1 MTGLGL
7 LVLRL
12 CVAAVCVM
20 HGAHKLFGFGGGV
33 GTGVGPGGLN
43 DTAQHFSQIGLNP
56 GFLLAV
62 IAGLTQFAGGL
73 LLGVGFLTR
82 WAAAALGVYF
92 LVGIWKEHSPWGFF
106 LNWTHTP
113 TLGHGY
119 EYAFVM
125 LAALVC
131 LALAGGGEWSLDG
144 RRAKSAESLAAGRA
158 RLRGHG

>member
-12 CVAAVCVM
+12 SIATVCVV
-20 HGAHKLFGFGGGV
+20 HGAHMLFGFAAGPGA
-33 GTGVGPGGLN
+33 GPGGL
-43 DTAQHFSQIGLNP
+43 TSTSQHFGQIGLNP

-62 IAGLTQFAGGL
+62 LAGLTQFAGGL

-82 WAAAALGVYF
+82 WAAAALGVYA
-92 LVGIWKEHSPWGFF
+92 LIDIWKEHAPWGFF
-106 LNWTHTP
+106 LNWTRDP
-113 TLGHGY
+113 TIGHGY
-119 EYAFVM
+119 EYA
-125 LAALVC
+125 LVILGGLIC
-131 LALAGGGEWSLDG
+131 LAVTGGGEWSLDG